1 VELEQIEALA
11 DLSTLSRIDL
21 YNLLGRPEQLHVRLK
36 AERKRRKT
44 ESDCKTSNTT
54 DHGAVG
60 VTKSGLSGTW
70 PIMHFKNGQRVSITW
85 FMGTLKNAF
94 IERNRLMA
102 NGGDFRVGIRKE
114 DFWRPERD
122 DWRHPGTISGQRGRI
137 SKAGLGHEPDR
148 PGSSKHAS

>member
-1 VELEQIEALA
+1 MELEQIEVLA
-11 DLSTLSRIDL
+11 DLSMLSRIDL
-21 YNLLGRPEQLHVRLK
+21 YNLLGRAEQLHKRLK
-36 AERKRRKT
+36 VERKRRKT

-85 FMGTLKNAF
+85 FKGTVKDAY

-114 DFWRPERD
+114 DFWSPGAINGERGPH
-122 DWRHPGTISGQRGRI
+122 RQSRVRTGT
-137 SKAGLGHEPDR
+137 
-148 PGSSKHAS
+148 GSSWVL